1 MATPSQLGPDGEKIV
16 DMRYYELLS
25 IPGNATSLEI
35 KKAYRLNA
43 IKFHPDKNVG
53 DPTAQAKFQEISEAY
68 A

>member
-1 MATPSQLGPDGEKIV
+1 MTTLLGPDGEKVV
-16 DMRYYELLS
+16 DTAYYDLLG
-25 IPGNATSLEI
+25 IAPNASFIEI

-53 DPTAQAKFQEISEAY
+53 DPTAQEKFQAISEAY